1 MTKNSLARNILAWYE
16 NVQMT
21 SGNQSGSS
29 LSTKAN
35 DVLEYG
41 QTDVLLASDLEAHIE
56 VLKINFEEYRTP
68 AEAPVF

>member
-35 DVLEYG
+35 DMLEYG
-41 QTDVLLASDLEAHIE
+41 QTDVFASDLEAHFE
-56 VLKINFEEYRTP
+56 VPEDQF
-68 AEAPVF
+68 